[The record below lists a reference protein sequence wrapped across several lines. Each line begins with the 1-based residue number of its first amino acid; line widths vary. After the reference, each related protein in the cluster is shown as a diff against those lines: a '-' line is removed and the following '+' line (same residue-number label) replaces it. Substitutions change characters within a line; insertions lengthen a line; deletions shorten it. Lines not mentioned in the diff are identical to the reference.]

1 MNSLL
6 LQPAEFLEDLS
17 AFTDDLL
24 VMPTISV
31 IDDAFATT
39 PMPSIPPAF
48 LANLVNSEEDV
59 YTSFEEAISERV
71 LAMQRQLQYTQS
83 RINPYLQPAINQ
95 MPSGIGHFHPGRRQA
110 SPLPSTD
117 PHSGTMSEGRGD
129 ACLRPVTYRPVTF
142 NPVILAALSLALV
155 LLGFDLMGLLV
166 LFAH

>member
-6 LQPAEFLEDLS
+6 LQPAEFMQDRI
-17 AFTDDLL
+17 AYTDDIL
-24 VMPTISV
+24 VMPAM
-31 IDDAFATT
+31 DDAFATT

-48 LANLVNSEEDV
+48 LVNSEEDV
-59 YTSFEEAISERV
+59 YTSFEEAISDRV
-71 LAMQRQLQYTQS
+71 LALQRQLQHAQ
-83 RINPYLQPAINQ
+83 
-95 MPSGIGHFHPGRRQA
+95 SGIGQFYPGRRQSGIGQFYPGRRQT

-129 ACLRPVTYRPVTF
+129 ACLRPDILSPVTF
-142 NPVILAALSLALV
+142 NPVILAALGLALL